1 MALLNQ
7 SVQVYGQI
15 PSLLETLRA
24 GQAPDKFTREF
35 LKDLGFKSSNHHAFI
50 PLLKGLGFLYV

>member
-7 SVQVYGQI
+7 SVLNSGQI
-15 PSLLETLRA
+15 ASLFETLRA

-35 LKDLGFKSSNHHAFI
+35 LKTSASSPPI
-50 PLLKGLGFLYV
+50 IMRSSLC